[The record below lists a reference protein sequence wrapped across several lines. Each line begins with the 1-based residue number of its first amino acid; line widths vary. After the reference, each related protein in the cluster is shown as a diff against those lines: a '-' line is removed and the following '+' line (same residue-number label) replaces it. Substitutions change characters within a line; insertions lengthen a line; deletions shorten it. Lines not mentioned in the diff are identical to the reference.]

1 MLSGGK
7 YRRIK
12 TAKSEN
18 GSVLLYISGNAVIG

>member
-1 MLSGGK
+1 MVSGGK

-12 TAKSEN
+12 TANSED